1 MEGELDLATAA
12 ALRAE
17 WRAEE
22 AEWSR
27 AARERWEHGR
37 SLVDVLRDC
46 MHRGDTVALEVALL
60 TFTGT
65 VRSVGDDVV
74 RIATP
79 EGSVDVRVAPD
90 APAVVRIVTS
100 AREGGGRGDA
110 SVPTFGARLRQLERT
125 RVRLGLC
132 GPHESVEGE
141 LLLGRDHVSVIDG
154 DGRRAYV
161 PIGSVCW
168 VRPVDVD

>member
-1 MEGELDLATAA
+1 MEPELDLATAA

-46 MHRGDTVALEVALL
+46 MHRGDTVAVEVGPL

-74 RIATP
+74 RIETP

-90 APAVVRIVTS
+90 TPAVVRIVTS
-100 AREGGGRGDA
+100 ARAGGGRGDA
-110 SVPTFGARLRQLERT
+110 SVPTFLARLRQLERS
-125 RVRLGLC
+125 RVRLGLR
-132 GPHESVEGE
+132 GPRESIEGE
-141 LLLGRDHVSVIDG
+141 VLVARDHVSVVDG